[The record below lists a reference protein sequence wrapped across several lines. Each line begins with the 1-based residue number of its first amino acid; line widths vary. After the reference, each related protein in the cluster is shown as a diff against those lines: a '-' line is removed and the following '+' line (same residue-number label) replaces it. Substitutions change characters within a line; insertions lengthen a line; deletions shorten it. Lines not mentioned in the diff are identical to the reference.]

1 MKTIRYRRKREGKT
15 DYGNRRKLLT
25 SAKAR
30 LVVRKSNKHLTLQ
43 IVKYDPKG
51 DKIQVAAS
59 TRELEKYGW
68 KGATSNISAAY
79 LVGLLLGK
87 KAGPVE
93 VIADI
98 GRQTSIKGGRLYAAL
113 HGSKTA
119 GIKISLGEK
128 MQPTKERV
136 AGKHTKVDATI
147 VESVKKK
154 IEEAQWK
161 K

>member
-15 DYGNRRKLLT
+15 DYKNRRRLLT

-30 LVVRKSNKHLTLQ
+30 LVVRKTNKHLTLQ
-43 IVKYDPKG
+43 IVHYDPKG
-51 DKIQVAAS
+51 DKIQTSAS

-68 KGATSNISAAY
+68 KGATSNIAAAY
-79 LVGLLLGK
+79 LTGILLAK
-87 KAGPVE
+87 KAGPVD

-98 GRQTSIKGGRLYAAL
+98 GLQTSIKGGRLYAAL
-113 HGSKTA
+113 HGSKQA

-128 MQPTKERV
+128 TVPAKERM
-136 AGKHTKVDATI
+136 AGQHAKVDAAV
-147 VESVKKK
+147 VEGVKKK
-154 IEEAQWK
+154 IEESQWK